1 MEENPKGFL
10 ISRDDS
16 TPSPTELAD
25 VELMDSEI
33 DEEDV
38 QINVIVRSSHNED
51 LSIQLHDTN
60 LKDVNPIALIDSG
73 AQGRFVDE
81 SIIGKGRIRKL
92 RHAINAK
99 NVDGTQNAAGR
110 ITHESRIRY

>member
-1 MEENPKGFL
+1 MEENPEGFL
-10 ISRDDS
+10 VSRDDS
-16 TPSPTELAD
+16 TPLPTELAD
-25 VELMDSEI
+25 VELVDSEI
-33 DEEDV
+33 DEGV
-38 QINVIVRSSHNED
+38 QINVIIRSNHNED

-60 LKDVNPIALIDSG
+60 LKDVDPIALIDSG

-92 RHAINAK
+92 RHAINGK

-110 ITHESRIRY
+110 ITHESRIQY